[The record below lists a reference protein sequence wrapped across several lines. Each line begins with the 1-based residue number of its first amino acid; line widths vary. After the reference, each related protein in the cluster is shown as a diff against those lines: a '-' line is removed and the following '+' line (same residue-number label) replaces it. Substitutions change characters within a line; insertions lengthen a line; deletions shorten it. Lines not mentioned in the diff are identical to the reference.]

1 MSSESQRKKLIA
13 LCDYMETWM
22 VGDQRQR
29 STRSEILDI
38 FLGDSLVSGL
48 GEETQSSLT
57 WNMRAS

>member
-1 MSSESQRKKLIA
+1 
-13 LCDYMETWM
+13 M

-29 STRSEILDI
+29 NTRSEILDI